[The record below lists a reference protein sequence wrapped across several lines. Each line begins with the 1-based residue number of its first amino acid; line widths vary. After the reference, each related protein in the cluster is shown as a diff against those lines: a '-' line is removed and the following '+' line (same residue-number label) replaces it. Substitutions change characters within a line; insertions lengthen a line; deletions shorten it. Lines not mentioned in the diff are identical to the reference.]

1 MTNFLAKVAQLSGDF
16 LGYFEK
22 HYCVKIAVAILR
34 IKMVTLLVSEAALLD
49 VNVRRSAN
57 KYGTF

>member
-49 VNVRRSAN
+49 VNV
-57 KYGTF
+57 